1 MKFTTAFFLVLS
13 LILGSYYVSQK
24 FQNTNLA
31 ENIDQ
36 HTCNH
41 DHFYGNEY
49 QTKDQL
55 LEIIEEDQANGDI
68 IIFAKNIGYCPLT
81 VDIQF
86 PDLTNMDTDVSLPYT
101 AVVPTRSEK
110 YKLLTISPS
119 KTLRSGSMSYRY
131 SFNYSVGD
139 VLNAKHDDTYEYH
152 LPFPSSESYIV
163 GQGYNGRF
171 SHQNMNCI
179 DFNMDVGSKVCA
191 AREGTVI
198 RVKEDSDTGCK
209 SERCQG
215 KANYIVIY
223 HEDGTSARYIH
234 LKYKG
239 SKVKNGDKVKAGDV
253 IGYSGNTGWSSGPHL
268 HFEVNQP
275 GKNIIYTV
283 PTKFKTKKGIERQ
296 LREGTSYTAR

>member
-1 MKFTTAFFLVLS
+1 MRFITIFSLVFALVLGTGYLYQAFS
-13 LILGSYYVSQK
+13 HKNSNETIGQLG
-24 FQNTNLA
+24 
-31 ENIDQ
+31 
-36 HTCNH
+36 CNH
-41 DHFYGNEY
+41 DHSFGNEY

-55 LEIIEEDQANGDI
+55 LEIIEEDQPNGDI

-86 PDLTNMDTDVSLPYT
+86 PDLTNMETDVELPYT

-110 YKLLTISPS
+110 YKLLTISQS
-119 KTLRSGSMSYRY
+119 KTLKSGSLSYRY
-131 SFNYSVGD
+131 SFNYHVGD
-139 VLNAKHDDTYEYH
+139 ILNAKHDDAYEYL
-152 LPFPSSESYIV
+152 LPFSSNQSYVV

-179 DFNMDVGSKVCA
+179 DFNMDIGSKVCA

-198 RVKEDSDTGCK
+198 RVKEDSNTGCK

-234 LKYKG
+234 LKHNG
-239 SKVKNGDKVKAGDV
+239 SKVKVGDQVKAGEV
-253 IGYSGNTGWSSGPHL
+253 IGLSGNTGWSSGPHL

-275 GKNIIYTV
+275 GKNIVYTV
-283 PTKFKTKKGIERQ
+283 PTKFKTRKGIERQ
-296 LREGTSYTAR
+296 LREGTSYTAK

>member
-1 MKFTTAFFLVLS
+1 MRFIKAFVLVFALISGGYLIFQQNLEVNSS
-13 LILGSYYVSQK
+13 LGM
-24 FQNTNLA
+24 
-31 ENIDQ
+31 EQ
-36 HTCNH
+36 HSCQH
-41 DHFYGNEY
+41 DHFYGNEF
-49 QTKDQL
+49 QTRDQL

-86 PDLTNMDTDVSLPYT
+86 PDLTNMDTDVSLPLT

-119 KTLRSGSMSYRY
+119 KTLKSGSMSYRY
-131 SFNYSVGD
+131 SFNYNVGD
-139 VLNAKHDDTYEYH
+139 VLNAKHDDSYEYL
-152 LPFPSSESYIV
+152 LPFASNEAYVV
-163 GQGYNGRF
+163 GQGYGGRF
-171 SHQNMNCI
+171 SHQNMNCL
-179 DFNMDVGSKVCA
+179 DFNMEVGSKVCA

-198 RVKEDSDTGCK
+198 RVKEDSNTGCV
-209 SERCQG
+209 SAQCQG

-223 HEDGTSARYIH
+223 HDDGTSARYIH
-234 LKYKG
+234 LKHNG
-239 SKVKNGDKVKAGDV
+239 SKVKIGDKVKAGDV

-275 GKNIIYTV
+275 GKNIVYTV

-296 LREGTSYTAR
+296 LKEGTSYTAK